1 MLRDEMRDELLRAA
15 LGRETVTYGHLMK
28 KFGLP
33 RGDTGETVVGVLG
46 VSPPSWCARTRAFP
60 EGASSAGRIFP
71 RA

>member
-33 RGDTGETVVGVLG
+33 AATPGRRWWA
-46 VSPPSWCARTRAFP
+46 SWER
-60 EGASSAGRIFP
+60 
-71 RA
+71 